1 MIKIKKINSIQEMTE
16 DQKEKYTELV
26 YKNCSSIVYN
36 FLQSNKDYIKKQLSG
51 SMGRVFETEVL
62 KQKKLKQS
70 FLKQILEKL
79 DDIRAEKFNNKI
91 LKYLFN
97 QDKDLA
103 DAITINREFEE
114 KQLIT
119 YFFKENINA
128 NLIKSIFECLGIE
141 TGITEEE
148 FKKVAE
154 QVQNESFEK
163 ELEKAKEEIESL
175 KIKNKEEK
183 AELEKKLKENEKHF
197 KEKQKESESEVERLK
212 DEINELKNNKPKTEI
227 KTVYVERPKTNE
239 SEEKDKIIEE
249 VEEDISEISNPLKN
263 EINLRIDFQ
272 DAIDD
277 LEERTLLGVVK
288 AEGIQPNNGM
298 IIVTPIVPIITEN
311 SNINRE
317 EFINNVDYRSDYST
331 FVLFITPNLLKDYLS
346 GEDAD
351 NYQYYT
357 SDEKFSVLFEA
368 FCKKIIFF
376 RPEFAV
382 KEGERR
388 KLNAVLIDDPV
399 NYEDFNNSTFV
410 PSMDLTKKEF
420 ENKINGHEDLI
431 LKNYPASLSSSLRY
445 VFIKDTIY
453 EINYVPSTNQI
464 DGRYIQWKFNGQD
477 NKPPYRKLDIKVI
490 NEFNDKYIITPG
502 AFNDIPDSIYV
513 KNIML
518 IQPSVKSNSLFDED
532 EFIYNVSENAKSKN
546 LYYSEEDLKNF
557 HVAVKSSNLVILAG
571 PSGIGK
577 TRLPMVY
584 ANTLGLDSARNTVLF
599 VPISP
604 SYLEPE
610 DVLGYIRPISSKDG
624 ELFNAEY
631 MESQTGL
638 VSFLLDAAEHKDRI
652 HLVIFDEM
660 NLSQIEH
667 WFAPFI
673 SLLEQ
678 DPDSRVLNLYA
689 DNLAVKNG
697 EKYPSSISIGE
708 NVFFVGTVN
717 IDETTKQISDRLLDR
732 AIVINLAAPS
742 FTNLKEMGEAK
753 QENYPEITYS
763 RFSTA
768 MAKVENAA
776 LKFNDKE
783 FSLINDLNTLL
794 TESVYNKSISFRS
807 LNKMAIYLSNSN
819 GLLSRNEAIDFVIS
833 QIVVKKINGSR
844 EELEGILSDD
854 DTQGILKIL
863 DEHSD
868 VSEFAKTRKLVTQK
882 IQELNKYGFTR

>member
-1 MIKIKKINSIQEMTE
+1 MKKIEKINTIHEMTDE
-16 DQKEKYTELV
+16 QKEKYTELV
-26 YKNCSSIVYN
+26 YTNCASTINN

-62 KQKKLKQS
+62 KQKKLKQL

-79 DDIRAEKFNNKI
+79 DNERAQKFNIKI
-91 LKYLFN
+91 LKYLFTK
-97 QDKDLA
+97 DKDLG
-103 DAITINREFEE
+103 DAIIVNNEFDE
-114 KQLIT
+114 KQLAS
-119 YFFKENINA
+119 FLCKESTDKDVING
-128 NLIKSIFECLGIE
+128 IFECLGIDASVS
-141 TGITEEE
+141 EEE
-148 FKKVAE
+148 LKKAAE
-154 QVQNESFEK
+154 QAESDSLRK
-163 ELEKAKEEIESL
+163 ELEKAKEELESL
-175 KIKNKEEK
+175 KRQGKEDKAEYEKKLQEKDEHSKKKIKEAEDEAKRIK
-183 AELEKKLKENEKHF
+183 AELEQLK
-197 KEKQKESESEVERLK
+197 KEKPKVEVR
-212 DEINELKNNKPKTEI
+212 
-227 KTVYVERPKTNE
+227 TVYVEKPETE
-239 SEEKDKIIEE
+239 DKEQEE
-249 VEEDISEISNPLKN
+249 VAVEETSPVSDINEEI
-263 EINLRIDFQ
+263 ETEVNLQIDFQ
-272 DAIDD
+272 EAIND

-288 AEGIQPNNGM
+288 AEGIQPAKGM
-298 IIVTPIVPIITEN
+298 IIITPIVPIITES

-331 FVLFITPNLLKDYLS
+331 FVLFITPGLLRNYLS
-346 GEDAD
+346 PEDAD
-351 NYQYYT
+351 NYQYFT

-376 RPEFAV
+376 RPEFA
-382 KEGERR
+382 ERDGEKR
-388 KLNAVLIDDPV
+388 KLNAYLVDDPV
-399 NYEDFNNSTFV
+399 SYEDFNNSTFV
-410 PSMDLTKKEF
+410 PSVELTKKEF
-420 ENKINGHEDLI
+420 ETKVAKHEDLI

-445 VFIKDTIY
+445 VFVKDTIY
-453 EINYVPSTNQI
+453 EINYVPSLTLEE
-464 DGRYIQWKFNGQD
+464 GRYIRWKYNGQD
-477 NKPPYRKLDIKVI
+477 NKAPFRKLDIKVVD
-490 NEFNDKYIITPG
+490 ESNDKYIITPG
-502 AFNDIPDSIYV
+502 PFNDIPDSLYV

-518 IQPSVKSNSLFDED
+518 IQPSVKTNVLFDED
-532 EFIYNVSENAKSKN
+532 EFINNVGENAKSKN
-546 LYYSEEDLKNF
+546 LYYTEEDLKNF

-584 ANTLGLDSARNTVLF
+584 ANTLGLDVARNTVLF

-610 DVLGYIRPISSKDG
+610 DVLGYIKPISSK
-624 ELFNAEY
+624 ENEPFNAEY

-638 VSFLLDAAEHKDRI
+638 VSFLLDASEHKDRI
-652 HLVIFDEM
+652 HLVVFDEM

-689 DNLAVKNG
+689 DNLLVKNG
-697 EKYPSSISIGE
+697 EKYPSTISIGE
-708 NVFFVGTVN
+708 NVFFIGTVN

-742 FTNLKEMGEAK
+742 FTSLKDMGEAK
-753 QENYPEITYS
+753 IENYPEITYS

-768 MAKVENAA
+768 RAKVDNAA
-776 LKFNDKE
+776 LKFSDKE
-783 FSLINDLNTLL
+783 FNLINDLNTLL
-794 TESVYNKSISFRS
+794 TDSVYNKSISFRS

-819 GLLSRNEAIDFVIS
+819 GLLSRNEAMDFVVS

-844 EELEGILSDD
+844 EELEGVLSDD

-863 DEHSD
+863 DDHSD
-868 VSEFAKTRKLVTQK
+868 VSEFVKTRKLIAQK